1 LESATG
7 RPASKGPIERRARER
22 NHVHLLGARLSQ
34 RAGALVDRR
43 ARRVDV
49 VDQRQPARARASR
62 EGAADVAP
70 ARARVETALGTD
82 AARAPDERHDRQV
95 PPARQLGR
103 QLGGRVGAALQ
114 QAVAYRRH
122 DGERVDG
129 RPRQFVGDER
139 GGQVP
144 G

>member
-1 LESATG
+1 
-7 RPASKGPIERRARER
+7 
-22 NHVHLLGARLSQ
+22 VHLVGARLSQ
-34 RAGALVDRR
+34 SPGALVGRR

-62 EGAADVAP
+62 EGPADVAP
-70 ARARVETALGTD
+70 ARARVEAALGTD
-82 AARAPDERHDRQV
+82 AAGAPDERHDRQV

-114 QAVAYRRH
+114 QAVAYPRH
-122 DGERVDG
+122 DGERVHG
-129 RPRQFVGDER
+129 RPRQLVGDER